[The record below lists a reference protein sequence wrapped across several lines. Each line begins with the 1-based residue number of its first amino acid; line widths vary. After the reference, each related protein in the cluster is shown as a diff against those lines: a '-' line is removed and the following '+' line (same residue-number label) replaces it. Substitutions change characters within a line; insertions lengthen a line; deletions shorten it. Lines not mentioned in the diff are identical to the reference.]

1 MRGEIVTIEECTSLL
16 SYKQQVFH
24 TVADVP
30 VARMIVTARGA
41 APLGA
46 EPLFTRGLRTLHAD
60 LPRAA
65 GYSDGFV

>member
-24 TVADVP
+24 AVADVP
-30 VARMIVTARGA
+30 VARTLVRAQCCD
-41 APLGA
+41 PFDV
-46 EPLFTRGLRTLHAD
+46 EPLFTRGLRTLHAS